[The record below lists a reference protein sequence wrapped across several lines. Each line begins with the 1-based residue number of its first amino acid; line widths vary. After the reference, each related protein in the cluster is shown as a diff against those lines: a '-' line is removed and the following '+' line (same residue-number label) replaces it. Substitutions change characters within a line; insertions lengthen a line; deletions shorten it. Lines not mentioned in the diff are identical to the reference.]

1 MVVEGLSQTATK
13 VIESPFP
20 CLGNFQEKST
30 RYIHF
35 GKESLLF
42 SDQVKNSKY
51 GKEIVDVCNRLIE
64 TDETFTPIVK
74 QALADNNV
82 LKKED
87 FTSDRVY
94 DATMNAKVF
103 DIMRY
108 VLPVN
113 VCTSLGCSFATRTLE
128 VHLSYMLSHPLEE
141 IRILAKSMHEEAL
154 KLSPGLLKHV
164 EENPYELER
173 RKRVDEEVAKLIQEK
188 SYENKVYM

>member
-1 MVVEGLSQTATK
+1 M
-13 VIESPFP
+13 
-20 CLGNFQEKST
+20 GNFQEKST

-64 TDETFTPIVK
+64 TDETFTPIIK
-74 QALADNNV
+74 QVLIDNGV
-82 LKKED
+82 LKRED
-87 FTSDRVY
+87 FTSERVF
-94 DATMNAKVF
+94 DNTLSAKVF

-113 VCTSLGCSFATRTLE
+113 VCTSLGASFATRTLE

-164 EENPYELER
+164 EENAYEVAR
-173 RKRVDEEVAKLIQEK
+173 RKKVDEEVAKLIHDK
-188 SYENKVYM
+188 SYENNVYKGIDRKERFTIISN